1 MVKGPPPPVEI
12 PQYFLEKL
20 SLTNEEYLC
29 CISSH
34 TSSGEHRHEVTGH
47 TCYSSFSLCPLRV
60 LRHYQLVFN
69 PPESTYN
76 LYTCT
81 DMHTCVYICG
91 FMCQDL
97 HACRCSFMVIN
108 GENQCFSIVFP
119 LHHPSDYGWLS
130 SNTHTHI
137 WKEGKGGENLRK
149 GILASN

>member
-119 LHHPSDYGWLS
+119 LHHPSDYG
-130 SNTHTHI
+130 
-137 WKEGKGGENLRK
+137 
-149 GILASN
+149 